1 MRGWWWGCKGG
12 GDDDNEAQVARAT
25 VVDVSLCGDGP
36 STRSQPKPSSQIPSC
51 LSVVPHQY
59 ITAVSMVNLHP
70 VCVIVNDGG
79 GRCKDGCLKNQ
90 VIV

>member
-25 VVDVSLCGDGP
+25 VVDEPLYGDGP
-36 STRSQPKPSSQIPSC
+36 STPSHPSQVVRFTSC

-59 ITAVSMVNLHP
+59 ITAVSMVNWHP
-70 VCVIVNDGG
+70 VGVIVNDGG
-79 GRCKDGCLKNQ
+79 ERCKDGCLKNQ